1 MKRNDHK
8 PYQKEVT
15 PPQKEVCEKIEY
27 NSTLDMVALENKLEE
42 DKMESFMRKQYQT
55 REEFIQPRWI
65 FEEEDDE
72 LTDEIE
78 DLADMES
85 GAIAC
90 S

>member
-1 MKRNDHK
+1 
-8 PYQKEVT
+8 
-15 PPQKEVCEKIEY
+15 
-27 NSTLDMVALENKLEE
+27 MVVVNIKN
-42 DKMESFMRKQYQT
+42 
-55 REEFIQPRWI
+55 
-65 FEEEDDE
+65 EEEDDE